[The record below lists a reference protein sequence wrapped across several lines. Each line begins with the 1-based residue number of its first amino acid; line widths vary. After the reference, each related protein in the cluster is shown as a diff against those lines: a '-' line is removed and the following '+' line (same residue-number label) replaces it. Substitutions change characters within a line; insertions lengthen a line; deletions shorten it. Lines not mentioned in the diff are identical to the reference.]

1 MSVPSNNVLI
11 SIFYLYYPNNQWG
24 ASMLNFFSFIK
35 ETPDLVFWATALFG
49 TTLFFLRLCATLIGS
64 TTDDMA
70 EFNHSFADDGEMHHS
85 STGSF
90 KLFTVHSISGFFM
103 MFGWVGLAC
112 IKQLGYSHPTSILI
126 ALMAGTTAMVLTG
139 LIFKGAMLLV
149 SSGTHFDIKKTV
161 GLVGTVYQRIPNTGQ
176 GKIQLVVDGVTREV
190 LAQSLNHCAIDSFKL
205 VKVIKFLDHEIV
217 LVQEINS

>member
-1 MSVPSNNVLI
+1 MI
-11 SIFYLYYPNNQWG
+11 
-24 ASMLNFFSFIK
+24 NFFSFIK

-49 TTLFFLRLCATLIGS
+49 TTLFFLRLCATIIGG
-64 TTDDMA
+64 TTDDMT
-70 EFNHSFADDGEMHHS
+70 EIDHTFGDDGEMHHS

-112 IKQLGYSHPTSILI
+112 IKQLGYSHPVSIVTALI
-126 ALMAGTTAMVLTG
+126 AGTITMVLTG

-161 GLVGTVYQRIPNTGQ
+161 GLVGTVYQRIPHNGQ

-190 LAQSLNHCAIDSFKL
+190 LAQSLDQCAIDSFRL

-217 LVQEINS
+217 VVQEINS